1 MAKSKKFTITKD
13 FSSKTLEKVFVE
25 QVSDTE
31 ITEAPSL
38 REEIESALKQA
49 ETVCLVAET
58 AFSDELM
65 NLLYEMRQNHG
76 LRIYILIKDVQQK
89 ASALERLKENCIVR
103 EVPHIRGNYL
113 LCDKPAAFFFDGE
126 MNGYAVKNEETVQK
140 LHNLF
145 IYNFWK
151 ESTKEFIQEVRD
163 VAEQTFDVA
172 PVHADEN
179 VIIDCS
185 ALEEPPY
192 RQCLENADSFVTLGT
207 FPKRL
212 KDTNSGST
220 LYLDSKAWES
230 NKDVLLKE
238 QNRTVILTDKLS
250 IPMCKSEGNWYIL
263 NNNFDNDDN
272 TGRFFSVK
280 MECEPVFINT
290 RKFYPTFTYGEA
302 VGKTLFY
309 AKDFENV
316 EILSEDTEERS
327 VSYDHKR
334 FKEIVRMEETER
346 EKFFDKQHLL
356 HSDKLVAT
364 VTFTV
369 TMTVKKLSKGAKEA
383 PVYEEYKSFI
393 AEVETRRKETEQ
405 KKISVEKSQE
415 TDKNNLETVTQK
427 LDAFQAKKQEYERDC
442 QEKEELEGKISELKE
457 QIQQAKQESGGN
469 GKGLLKKAKG
479 ESFGVNNEFEKQ
491 LSELQGQEKVLEEK
505 IKKFQKEKK
514 TGEQLANERDVIQKK
529 LTETEE
535 SLKKLADLMAAFDR
549 LPKKPETV
557 VECEAI
563 KSQLPDD
570 FNLKVPSFDKPR
582 YGTLYEI
589 KNDYEYEVNSDD
601 HFDEAEEEMRKAG
614 LENVHFVSIS

>member
-1 MAKSKKFTITKD
+1 MAKSKTFTITKD

-25 QVSDTE
+25 QVSDKG
-31 ITEAPSL
+31 IMEAPSL

-58 AFSDELM
+58 AFSGELM

-89 ASALERLKENCIVR
+89 ASALELLKENCIVR

-113 LCDKPAAFFFDGE
+113 LCDKTAAFFFDGE

-172 PVHADEN
+172 PVNADEN

-220 LYLDSKAWES
+220 LYLDKQAWES

-238 QNRTVILTDKLS
+238 QNRTVILADKLS
-250 IPMCKSEGNWYIL
+250 IPMYKSKGNWYIL

-290 RKFYPTFTYGEA
+290 RKFYPTFTYGDA

-309 AKDFENV
+309 AKNFENV
-316 EILSEDTEERS
+316 EILSRDTEERS
-327 VSYDHKR
+327 VSYEHKR

-356 HSDKLVAT
+356 HSDKLAAT

-442 QEKEELEGKISELKE
+442 QKKEELEGKISELKE

-479 ESFGVNNEFEKQ
+479 ENFGVNNEFEKQ

-589 KNDYEYEVNSDD
+589 KNGYEYEVNSDD
-601 HFDEAEEEMRKAG
+601 DFDEAEEEMREAG

>member
-1 MAKSKKFTITKD
+1 MAKSKTFTITKD

-238 QNRTVILTDKLS
+238 QNKTVILADKLS

-309 AKDFENV
+309 AKDFEHV

-334 FKEIVRMEETER
+334 FQEIVRMKETER
-346 EKFFDKQHLL
+346 EEFFDKQHLL
-356 HSDKLVAT
+356 HSGKLAAT

-383 PVYEEYKSFI
+383 PVYEEYKRFI
-393 AEVETRRKETEQ
+393 AEVEKRRKETEQ
-405 KKISVEKSQE
+405 EKISVEKSQE

-442 QEKEELEGKISELKE
+442 QKKEELEGKISELKE

-479 ESFGVNNEFEKQ
+479 ENFGVNNEFEKQ
-491 LSELQGQEKVLEEK
+491 LSELQGQEKVLAEK

-514 TGEQLANERDVIQKK
+514 TGEQLADERDVIQKN

-557 VECEAI
+557 VECKEI

>member
-1 MAKSKKFTITKD
+1 MAKSKTFTITKD

-25 QVSDTE
+25 QVSDKG
-31 ITEAPSL
+31 IMEAPSL

-58 AFSDELM
+58 AFSGELM

-113 LCDKPAAFFFDGE
+113 LCDKTAAFFFDGE

-151 ESTKEFIQEVRD
+151 ESTKEFIREVSD
-163 VAEQTFDVA
+163 VAYRTFDVA

-238 QNRTVILTDKLS
+238 QNRTVILADKLS
-250 IPMCKSEGNWYIL
+250 IPMYKSKGNWYIL

-280 MECEPVFINT
+280 MEEEPVFINT
-290 RKFYPTFTYGEA
+290 RKFYPNFTYGEA
-302 VGKTLFY
+302 VGKALFY

-316 EILSEDTEERS
+316 EILSEDTEERA

-346 EKFFDKQHLL
+346 EEFFDKQHLL
-356 HSDKLVAT
+356 HSDKLAAT

-369 TMTVKKLSKGAKEA
+369 TMTVKKLSKGAKRASIYSEYNEFSRELKTRKEQCA
-383 PVYEEYKSFI
+383 ADLADCKEKRENYESDLFDLDQELKSFLEAKEKNKQDCDSSKTLQGRI
-393 AEVETRRKETEQ
+393 EHVE
-405 KKISVEKSQE
+405 SQIKVA
-415 TDKNNLETVTQK
+415 KN
-427 LDAFQAKKQEYERDC
+427 A
-442 QEKEELEGKISELKE
+442 
-457 QIQQAKQESGGN
+457 N
-469 GKGLLKKAKG
+469 GKGKDLREKAEGERSETVDLKG
-479 ESFGVNNEFEKQ
+479 
-491 LSELQGQEKVLEEK
+491 LQGNLSNL
-505 IKKFQKEKK
+505 QKEKK
-514 TGEQLANERDVIQKK
+514 DLDKKIKAFQKQEKRGEEIQNNKDNIQQELKKTKEDLRKLEQLDARCKEC
-529 LTETEE
+529 
-535 SLKKLADLMAAFDR
+535 
-549 LPKKPETV
+549 PETF
-557 VECEAI
+557 ETKEACQDI
-563 KSQLPDD
+563 AEKLPE

-589 KNDYEYEVNSDD
+589 KNGYEYEVNSDD
-601 HFDEAEEEMRKAG
+601 HFDKAEEEMREAG

>member
-1 MAKSKKFTITKD
+1 MAKSKTFTITKD

-25 QVSDTE
+25 QVSDKG
-31 ITEAPSL
+31 IMEAPSL

-58 AFSDELM
+58 AFSGELM

-89 ASALERLKENCIVR
+89 ASALELLKENCIVR

-113 LCDKPAAFFFDGE
+113 LCDKTAAFFFDGE

-151 ESTKEFIQEVRD
+151 ESTKEFIREVSD
-163 VAEQTFDVA
+163 VAYRTFDVA

-179 VIIDCS
+179 VIIDRS
-185 ALEEPPY
+185 ALEESPY
-192 RQCLENADSFVTLGT
+192 RKCLENADSFVTLGT

-220 LYLDSKAWES
+220 LYLDKQAWES

-250 IPMCKSEGNWYIL
+250 IPMCKFEGNWYIL

-290 RKFYPTFTYGEA
+290 RKFYPTFTYGDA

-309 AKDFENV
+309 AKNFENV
-316 EILSEDTEERS
+316 EILSEDTEDRS

-346 EKFFDKQHLL
+346 EKFFDKQRLL

-442 QEKEELEGKISELKE
+442 QKKEELEGKISELKE

-479 ESFGVNNEFEKQ
+479 ENFGVNNEFEKQ
-491 LSELQGQEKVLEEK
+491 LSELRGQEKVLEEK
-505 IKKFQKEKK
+505 IKRFQKEKK
-514 TGEQLANERDVIQKK
+514 TGKQLANERDVIQKK

-582 YGTLYEI
+582 YGTLYKI
-589 KNDYEYEVNSDD
+589 QNDYEYEVNSDD
-601 HFDEAEEEMRKAG
+601 DFDEAEEEMRKAG